1 MAKGSSLKDYQS
13 GIIAKLEAA
22 KTAGSEA
29 MQSYLGVV
37 VGDRHVLVSLR
48 DVSETLP
55 IVEIQPVPLVK
66 PWFLGMSNVRGVL
79 YAVNDLA
86 KMQDNV
92 SAVMSSSSRL
102 LLMNEGVMSNVA
114 FLVDRLVGLRR
125 LDEMQATDAMVSD
138 DFCFKPRAYE
148 DADKRLWYVLDSD
161 KLVRSKEFAAPYLS

>member
-22 KTAGSEA
+22 KSTSAEA
-29 MQSYLGVV
+29 LQSYLGVV
-37 VGDRHVLVSLR
+37 VGNRHVLVSLR

-55 IVEIQPVPLVK
+55 IAEIQPVPLVK
-66 PWFLGMSNVRGVL
+66 PWFLGVSNVRGVL

-86 KMQDNV
+86 KMQDDV
-92 SAVMSSSSRL
+92 STVMSSSTRL
-102 LLMNEGVMSNVA
+102 LLMNENVMSNVA
-114 FLVDRLVGLRR
+114 FLVDKLIGLRR
-125 LDEMQATDAMVSD
+125 LDEMHATDAMVND

-161 KLVRSKEFAAPYLS
+161 KLVRSREFSAPYLT